1 MEMWARIE
9 GRRLPVWRWAFK
21 MYVQFSVHCNVH
33 TDSTEKHSY
42 AAIHI
47 CNGERSKVPIIAS
60 VPLPGF
66 INRFRNHHIHIQGPG
81 KRAFL
86 IDILLPER
94 KLKSRHVGDRESF
107 FLIVISAIISL
118 VAEIARAV

>member
-1 MEMWARIE
+1 
-9 GRRLPVWRWAFK
+9 
-21 MYVQFSVHCNVH
+21 MYDQFSVHCNVH

-60 VPLPGF
+60 VPVPGT

-94 KLKSRHVGDRESF
+94 KSNSRHVRGSESF
-107 FLIVISAIISL
+107 FLIWSYATICL
-118 VAEIARAV
+118 VE